1 MDVEFRW
8 PLKAQ
13 MNYWI
18 FQSVVEQQDL
28 RHRLQEGK
36 EDIRLASR
44 YRQQMSTGDLVF
56 FWLGGPDD
64 IRGIYGWGKLL
75 SEPEFNNDRQEYRVR
90 VRYDKRLTD
99 HLRVGQ
105 IRAVSELRNLL
116 ILRAPQ
122 ATNFLLSREEARS
135 IASLIDPSQRP
146 EI

>member
-1 MDVEFRW
+1 
-8 PLKAQ
+8 

-28 RHRLQEGK
+28 RERLQEGK
-36 EDIRLASR
+36 EDTRLASR
-44 YRQQMSTGDLVF
+44 YRQQMSVGDLVF
-56 FWLGGPDD
+56 FWLGGSDD

-75 SEPEFNNDRQEYRVR
+75 SEPEFKADRQEYRVR
-90 VRYDKRLTD
+90 VRYDKRLSN

-105 IRAVSELRNLL
+105 IRAVPELKNLL

-122 ATNFLLSREEARS
+122 ATNFILCREEAQS
-135 IASLIDPSQRP
+135 IANLIDPSERP

>member
-1 MDVEFRW
+1 
-8 PLKAQ
+8 

-36 EDIRLASR
+36 GDTRLASR
-44 YRQQMSTGDLVF
+44 YRQQMSAGDLVF
-56 FWLGGPDD
+56 FWLGGSDD

-75 SEPEFNNDRQEYRVR
+75 SDPEFNDDRQEYRVR
-90 VRYDKRLTD
+90 VRYDKRLTN
-99 HLRVGQ
+99 HLLVGQ
-105 IRAVSELRNLL
+105 IRAVNELKNLL

-122 ATNFLLSREEARS
+122 ATNFILSRAEAKA
-135 IASLIDPSQRP
+135 IANLIDPNERP